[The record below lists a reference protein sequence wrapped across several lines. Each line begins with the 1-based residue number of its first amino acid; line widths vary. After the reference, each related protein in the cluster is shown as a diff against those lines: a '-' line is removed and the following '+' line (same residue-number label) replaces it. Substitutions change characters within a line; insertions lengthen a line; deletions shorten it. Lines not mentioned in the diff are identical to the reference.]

1 MSRRSAALF
10 VAGILLFTLA
20 LVAFWWWSRKPE
32 EETVQPTSRPIVER
46 TVDASLL
53 ADLYFPG
60 SGGRLYAERREVL
73 AASRIEGQINV
84 LINEL
89 LRGPEQTSLY
99 PPLPSGVE
107 VAGVNLLADGIA
119 YIDLTPP
126 AEAGALS
133 WGSKREILAV
143 YSLVDTIVLNF
154 PEVEAVI
161 LLWNGQQQPTFAGH
175 LDTTR
180 PLVANR
186 ALLAPSTP

>member
-10 VAGILLFTLA
+10 VAGVLLFTLA
-20 LVAFWWWSRKPE
+20 LVAFWWWSRQPE
-32 EETVQPTSRPIVER
+32 EEILQPTGRPIVDR

-60 SGGRLYAERREVL
+60 SGGRLYAERREVP
-73 AASRIEGQINV
+73 ADSRIEGQITI

-89 LRGPEQTSLY
+89 LRGPEGASLY
-99 PPLPSGVE
+99 SPLPSGVE
-107 VAGVNLLADGIA
+107 VAGVHLLADGVA

-126 AEAGALS
+126 ENAGALS

-143 YSLVDTIVLNF
+143 YSLVDSVVLNF

-161 LLWNGQQQPTFAGH
+161 LLWNGRQQPTFAGH

-186 ALLAPSTP
+186 ALLAPGTP

>member
-32 EETVQPTSRPIVER
+32 EETVQATGRPIVER
-46 TVDASLL
+46 IVDASLL

-60 SGGRLYAERREVL
+60 SGGRLYAESREVS
-73 AASRIEGQINV
+73 AGGRIEEQITI

-89 LRGPEQTSLY
+89 LQGPEGASLY

-107 VAGVNLLADGIA
+107 VAGVNLTADGIA

-126 AEAGALS
+126 AEPGALS

-186 ALLAPSTP
+186 ALLARSTP

>member
-10 VAGILLFTLA
+10 VAGVLLFTLS

-32 EETVQPTSRPIVER
+32 EEIALPTGRPIVER
-46 TVDASLL
+46 TVDASLV

-60 SGGRLYAERREVL
+60 SGGKLYAESREV
-73 AASRIEGQINV
+73 AAGGRIEEQITI

-89 LRGPEQTSLY
+89 LRGPERASLY

-107 VAGVNLLADGIA
+107 VAGVHLLANGIA

-126 AEAGALS
+126 EDAGALS

-143 YSLVDTIVLNF
+143 YSLVDSILLNF
-154 PEVEAVI
+154 AEVEAVI
-161 LLWNGQQQPTFAGH
+161 LLWNGQQRPTFAGH

-186 ALLAPSTP
+186 ALLAPSTQ

>member
-10 VAGILLFTLA
+10 VAGVLLFTLA
-20 LVAFWWWSRKPE
+20 LVAFWWWRRGPE
-32 EETVQPTSRPIVER
+32 EEAALPTGRPIVES
-46 TVDASLL
+46 TAEASLL
-53 ADLYFPG
+53 ADLYCPG
-60 SGGRLYAERREVL
+60 SGGRLYAERREVQ
-73 AASRIEGQINV
+73 AVGRIEGQISV

-89 LRGPEQTSLY
+89 LRGPEGGGLY

-107 VAGVNLLADGIA
+107 VAGVHLLADGVA

-126 AEAGALS
+126 EDSGALS

-143 YSLVDTIVLNF
+143 YSLVDSIILNF

-161 LLWNGQQQPTFAGH
+161 LLWNGRQQPTFAGH

-186 ALLAPSTP
+186 ALLAPATP

>member
-10 VAGILLFTLA
+10 VAGVLLFTLA
-20 LVAFWWWSRKPE
+20 LVGFWWWSREPE
-32 EETVQPTSRPIVER
+32 GETAQPTGRPFVER
-46 TVDASLL
+46 SVDASLV

-60 SGGRLYAERREVL
+60 SGGRLYAESREV
-73 AASRIEGQINV
+73 AIGGRIEEQIAI

-89 LRGPEQTSLY
+89 LRGPEGISLY

-107 VAGVNLLADGIA
+107 VAGVHLLADGIA
-119 YIDLTPP
+119 YIDLTLPEDP
-126 AEAGALS
+126 GALS

-143 YSLVDTIVLNF
+143 YSLVDSIVLNF
-154 PEVEAVI
+154 SEVEAVI
-161 LLWNGQQQPTFAGH
+161 LLWNGRQQPTFAGH

-186 ALLAPSTP
+186 ALLAPGTP

>member
-10 VAGILLFTLA
+10 VAGVLLFTLA
-20 LVAFWWWSRKPE
+20 LVAFWWWSREPE
-32 EETVQPTSRPIVER
+32 EVVLAPTGRPFVDRIVE
-46 TVDASLL
+46 ASLV

-60 SGGRLYAERREVL
+60 SGGRLYAERREVPTVGG
-73 AASRIEGQINV
+73 IEGQIAV
-84 LINEL
+84 LIDEL
-89 LRGPEQTSLY
+89 LRGPEGASLY

-107 VAGVNLLADGIA
+107 VAGVHLLADGIA

-126 AEAGALS
+126 EESRALA
-133 WGSKREILAV
+133 WGSKRELLAV
-143 YSLVDTIVLNF
+143 YSLVDSIILNF

-186 ALLAPSTP
+186 SLLAPNTP

>member
-10 VAGILLFTLA
+10 VAGVLLFTLA
-20 LVAFWWWSRKPE
+20 LVAFWWWSRKPAE
-32 EETVQPTSRPIVER
+32 EVLLPTGRPVVESTVE
-46 TVDASLL
+46 ASLT

-60 SGGRLYAERREVL
+60 SGGRLYAERREV
-73 AASRIEGQINV
+73 AAVGRIEGQITV

-89 LRGPEQTSLY
+89 LQGPEGSGLY

-107 VAGVNLLADGIA
+107 VAGVHLLADGVA

-126 AEAGALS
+126 EDAGALS

-143 YSLVDTIVLNF
+143 YSLVDSIILNF

-161 LLWNGQQQPTFAGH
+161 LLWNGRQQPTFAGH

-186 ALLAPSTP
+186 ALLAPSSP

>member
-1 MSRRSAALF
+1 MSRRSAALL
-10 VAGILLFTLA
+10 VAGVLLFTLA
-20 LVAFWWWSRKPE
+20 LVAFWWWTRKPE
-32 EETVQPTSRPIVER
+32 EETLQPTGRPIVER
-46 TVDASLL
+46 AVDASLV

-60 SGGRLYAERREVL
+60 SGGRLYAERREV
-73 AASRIEGQINV
+73 AAGGRIEEQITILV
-84 LINEL
+84 NEL
-89 LRGPEQTSLY
+89 LRGPEGASLY

-107 VAGVNLLADGIA
+107 VAGVHLLADGVA

-126 AEAGALS
+126 AEPGALS

-186 ALLAPSTP
+186 SLLARSTP